1 MIDKFIRYIQTEK
14 RYSLHTVN
22 AYRRDLEQFF
32 YYVKTQYESDDL
44 LSVDDFMIRSFI
56 IELKDKTL
64 ENRTINRKLSTLRAF
79 YRFCLREKLIEKM
92 PITGVKSMKQSKEIA
107 KFVSEQEM
115 EAFSFPSTLFF
126 LSFH

>member
-64 ENRTINRKLSTLRAF
+64 EN
-79 YRFCLREKLIEKM
+79 
-92 PITGVKSMKQSKEIA
+92 
-107 KFVSEQEM
+107 
-115 EAFSFPSTLFF
+115 
-126 LSFH
+126 